1 MILAELDQTL
11 VISKRLRIL
20 LQIGPGKLVDAVR
33 RIIAV
38 VYSLL
43 VAEHLFAGKDERNTL
58 RSEDAGLRKLI
69 DAEQL
74 GSTYCFRDILVGKRC
89 DACLQTVYQTHIVVA
104 AYITNLLGRII
115 GPRLLVIVHLCHIHL
130 RMSNATH
137 DTKLQTL
144 LLTCKTSQERT
155 LMVIRER
162 TTERIAHIIAEST
175 DALELLGIRLHRQFL
190 GRISTTACTPS
201 LTINIDARIDAVYHL
216 TDSLHGF
223 DVMNAHQVETETVDM
238 IFVYPVFHALQ
249 HKLAHERL
257 LRSSLVTAAGT
268 VRILSI
274 LGLAIVIIRIGTLE
288 VAAVD
293 IESMVI
299 YGIENHSDA
308 CLMQRHHHLLELLD
322 AGCWRIRVGSVTA
335 FRHIIVLRIITPVE
349 LWFVESGLIYRSE
362 IEYRLE
368 VDGVDAQILEI
379 FDGLRL
385 GEGEIFTLI
394 FQAGCRRNGEITHVK
409 LVDNEIGWRF

>member
-1 MILAELDQTL
+1 
-11 VISKRLRIL
+11 
-20 LQIGPGKLVDAVR
+20 
-33 RIIAV
+33 
-38 VYSLL
+38 
-43 VAEHLFAGKDERNTL
+43 
-58 RSEDAGLRKLI
+58 
-69 DAEQL
+69 
-74 GSTYCFRDILVGKRC
+74 
-89 DACLQTVYQTHIVVA
+89 
-104 AYITNLLGRII
+104 
-115 GPRLLVIVHLCHIHL
+115 
-130 RMSNATH
+130 
-137 DTKLQTL
+137 
-144 LLTCKTSQERT
+144 
-155 LMVIRER
+155 
-162 TTERIAHIIAEST
+162 
-175 DALELLGIRLHRQFL
+175 
-190 GRISTTACTPS
+190 
-201 LTINIDARIDAVYHL
+201 
-216 TDSLHGF
+216 
-223 DVMNAHQVETETVDM
+223 M

-249 HKLAHERL
+249 HKLAHERF

-288 VAAVD
+288 IAAVD

-322 AGCWRIRVGSVTA
+322 SGCWRIRVGSVTA
-335 FRHIIVLRIITPVE
+335 FRHIIVLRIIPPVE

-409 LVDNEIGWRF
+409 LVDNEIGWRFQGRTHVLIPSRWISIIQIYNGATVSVHTYCFGKCTWCFTLANIKGIELSLEVALYCSLPALITQLLHFQRFISLSSLTLLIKTEGYRRLLGCWSIQDKHGFLLGIHHLIECLLRIQ